1 MGLNEIIHI
10 EAHCWCMLCTQCILI
25 IVTKMFPHY
34 YDLDFIYI
42 KAALQMSSKDTL
54 TSLYTNSMHTKRN
67 TNNYFFSIGLIYI
80 TAGPRKVAL
89 TSEFKASGLSEA
101 LCMSVCRASSQP
113 QHSKVMAPTLQTI
126 VVFFLH

>member
-10 EAHCWCMLCTQCILI
+10 EAHCWCMLYTQCILI

-67 TNNYFFSIGLIYI
+67 TNNYFFL
-80 TAGPRKVAL
+80 L
-89 TSEFKASGLSEA
+89 D
-101 LCMSVCRASSQP
+101 
-113 QHSKVMAPTLQTI
+113 
-126 VVFFLH
+126 